1 MNTVKNILLQI
12 ENNLEEVLKN
22 ETFQSTT
29 TWQNFVKLHPADI
42 ASFLEQFDE
51 ETQITFLKKFS
62 KDLTGNVFEKL
73 SLENQSNLLF
83 KLEKPFAAEILQEMT
98 ASAVT
103 DLFDL
108 LSDEQVKEYLRLLQ
122 KEHRKQVISLLNFD
136 PKSAGGIMNSEI
148 FTLSQDISIKQ
159 GVALMQRLSTDQEYV
174 DRIYITDRNNKL
186 TGYIK
191 IEDLVLNKPQTL
203 ISDIF
208 HQNELIIN
216 VHEDQEIVAN
226 QMKHYD
232 LLSVPVVDN
241 ENNFLGIITADESMD
256 VIEEEASE
264 DVYKMSGLGSV
275 DQTYFQTPF
284 WRLIW
289 QRSFWL
295 ITLLILQSASSFVLS
310 SYEKLITQNA
320 ILFFFLNMLIGT
332 GGNAGNQSGALVI
345 RGLSTGEIHRKNGL
359 KVLFR
364 EFRVAIIIALFLAV
378 IGFERVYLTRHNLI
392 AAVVIS
398 ISLSAIVVVS
408 IFLGTLLPLL
418 LERLNIDP
426 AHAAAPF
433 LATLM
438 DIIGISIYCIIASKI
453 LG

>member
-1 MNTVKNILLQI
+1 
-12 ENNLEEVLKN
+12 
-22 ETFQSTT
+22 
-29 TWQNFVKLHPADI
+29 
-42 ASFLEQFDE
+42 
-51 ETQITFLKKFS
+51 
-62 KDLTGNVFEKL
+62 
-73 SLENQSNLLF
+73 
-83 KLEKPFAAEILQEMT
+83 MT